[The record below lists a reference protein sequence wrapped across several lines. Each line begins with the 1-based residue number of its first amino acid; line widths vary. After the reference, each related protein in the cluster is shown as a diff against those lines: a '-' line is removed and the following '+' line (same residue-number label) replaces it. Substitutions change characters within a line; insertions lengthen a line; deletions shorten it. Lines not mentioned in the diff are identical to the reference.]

1 LSFANDLAAR
11 VVATR
16 FADLPTDTV
25 HWATVSITDT
35 VGVAVAGSIE
45 PGVRLLDRTLTGGA
59 TTGPCLLFGTAR
71 RVSAL
76 DAALVNGMAAH
87 VLDFDAS
94 NPVFA
99 GHATMHLCAVAF
111 AAGEMQEVDG
121 ASFVAAYVAG
131 FEAQSRIARGCQPEH
146 SDKGWFA
153 SSTIGVFGATA
164 VAGKLLGLSPER
176 LALAF
181 GIAANLASG
190 LLCSSGTLAKP
201 LAAGHSA
208 RNGLLAA
215 SLAKDGFTGA
225 LDAFEHRIGFLN
237 VFDIPSRFNAPD
249 VLADWGR
256 PFEIAVTAVGLK
268 QYPCCGTFHSSI
280 DVLGALAAEHGLV
293 PDDVERIEARL
304 MTDRLHHVDR
314 PDPVSALDAK
324 FSAHYCLART
334 ILNGRPRFAD
344 FEGEAFRDA
353 ATRKLMSRIHLAVH
367 PAMRPEIPRSSQ
379 GGTEVTV
386 ITRTGQRLTGR
397 ADMPFGRSAGH
408 PLPRALF
415 EAKFRDCAG
424 RALTSD
430 AADELL
436 AGLSRIS
443 ELESLRSI
451 TDPLTRLRQ
460 PEPAT

>member
-1 LSFANDLAAR
+1 LTFAHDLAAR

-16 FADLPTDTV
+16 FADLPADTV
-25 HWATVSITDT
+25 HWTTVSLADT
-35 VGVAVAGSIE
+35 LGVAIAGSIE
-45 PGVRLLDRTLTGGA
+45 PDVRLLERVATDGA
-59 TTGPCLLFGTAR
+59 VGPCLLFGSAR
-71 RVSAL
+71 RVPAL

-111 AAGEMQEVDG
+111 AAGEMHDVDG
-121 ASFVAAYVAG
+121 ASLVAAYIAG

-164 VAGKLLGLSPER
+164 VAGKLLGLSLEQ
-176 LALAF
+176 LTVAF

-215 SLAKDGFTGA
+215 SLAKEGFTGA
-225 LDAFEHRIGFLN
+225 LDAFEHRYGFLN
-237 VFDIPSRFNAPD
+237 VFDIPSRFNAAD
-249 VLADWGR
+249 VLADWGK

-268 QYPCCGTFHSSI
+268 QYPCCGTFHASI
-280 DVLGALAAEHGLV
+280 DVLGALAAEHRLV
-293 PDDVERIEARL
+293 ADDIERIEARL
-304 MTDRLHHVDR
+304 MTDRLHHVNR
-314 PDPVSALDAK
+314 PEPASALDAK

-334 ILNGRPRFAD
+334 IMNGRPRFAD
-344 FEGEAFRDA
+344 FEGETFRDA
-353 ATRKLMSRIHLAVH
+353 ASRELMTRIHLSVD
-367 PAMRPEIPRSSQ
+367 PAMRPDIPRSSQ

-386 ITRTGQRLTGR
+386 VTRDGRRLTGR
-397 ADMPFGRSAGH
+397 ADMPYGRSPGH

-424 RALTSD
+424 RALTPD

-436 AGLSRIS
+436 ARVSRIG
-443 ELESLRSI
+443 ELESLRSLAG
-451 TDPLTRLRQ
+451 PLTLLRR
-460 PEPAT
+460 PESVA